1 MTVVATASH
10 IHIFGAI
17 RVMPMLRQFAIFKRI
32 VFDAVGHYNDDD
44 GWAMA
49 SHVALSSLMALF
61 PFLIFAATLAS
72 FLGADAFADTAV
84 HLVFDTWPERIAAP
98 IAVEVYSVL
107 TVQRGGLAT
116 ISFVAAFYF
125 ASSGIEALRVALNRA
140 YRVTERRS
148 LYFRRAQ
155 SFGFV
160 LVAALGMLAISFL
173 LVLAP
178 LAISITQKY
187 LPAIEPYLG
196 TISFWRYLI
205 AFFVLVLGLMAVHFW
220 LPDGKRKTLTI
231 LPGIAVTLLAWFVSA
246 AVFASYLER
255 FADYFSTYA
264 GLGSIIIALVFLY
277 IVAAIFILGG
287 ELNSAIGRYL
297 EAREKV
303 RA

>member
-1 MTVVATASH
+1 MRRTSH
-10 IHIFGAI
+10 IHLSDAI
-17 RVMPMLRQFAIFKRI
+17 RAAMMLRRFAILKRI
-32 VFDAVGHYNDDD
+32 VFDALGHYNDDD

-61 PFLIFAATLAS
+61 PFLIFAATLANL
-72 FLGADAFADTAV
+72 LGADAFSDTAM

-98 IAVEVYSVL
+98 IAAEVHNVL
-107 TVQRGGLAT
+107 TVPRKGLAT

-125 ASSGIEALRVALNRA
+125 ASSGIEAMRVALNRA
-140 YRVTERRS
+140 YRVTETRP

-178 LAISITQKY
+178 LFISI
-187 LPAIEPYLG
+187 
-196 TISFWRYLI
+196 
-205 AFFVLVLGLMAVHFW
+205 AFCVLVLGLLSVHFW

-231 LPGIAVTLLAWFVSA
+231 LPGIVLTLVAWFISA
-246 AVFASYLER
+246 TVFATYLER
-255 FADYFSTYA
+255 FANYISTYA
-264 GLGSIIIALVFLY
+264 GLASIMIALVFLY
-277 IVAAIFILGG
+277 IVAAIFIIGA
-287 ELNSAIGRYL
+287 ELNAAIGRYL
-297 EAREKV
+297 LARGKV

>member
-1 MTVVATASH
+1 MILKSIAAT
-10 IHIFGAI
+10 
-17 RVMPMLRQFAIFKRI
+17 KRI
-32 VFDAVGHYNDDD
+32 LGDALGHYNDDD

-72 FLGADAFADTAV
+72 FLGANAFADTAV

-98 IAVEVYSVL
+98 LAEEVKNVL
-107 TVQRGGLAT
+107 TVQQRGLAT
-116 ISFVAAFYF
+116 ASFVAAFYF

-140 YRVTERRS
+140 YRMTESRP

-178 LAISITQKY
+178 LALKIAEKY
-187 LPAIEPYLG
+187 MPWIEPYTG

-205 AFFVLVLGLMAVHFW
+205 AFFVLIFGLVAVHFW
-220 LPDGKRKTLTI
+220 LPDGKRRFLTI
-231 LPGIAVTLLAWFVSA
+231 LPGIIVTLAAWLIGA
-246 AVFASYLER
+246 AVFAAYLER
-255 FADYFSTYA
+255 FANYFSTYA
-264 GLGSIIIALVFLY
+264 GLASIMIALVFLY
-277 IVAAIFILGG
+277 IVSSIFIIGA
-287 ELNSAIGRYL
+287 ELNAAIGRYL
-297 EAREKV
+297 DARGKV
-303 RA
+303 RP